1 MAFRTKL
8 DFSSN
13 RQVKQ
18 RIETFTVLSG
28 GTSFGVPFSSL
39 PTGPDLGTLVIT
51 FTASTLL
58 STFSGNSATTVYSWY
73 YPNMNI
79 AINSLSAITP
89 SNSGVTQSALGFVP
103 SSYMTVDGN
112 IVASAYSG
120 VSFDVIPV
128 SITDLGGGNY
138 LGSVQT
144 DLIEYLTASSLDFTG
159 RTIWNDVSGIT
170 RTQDLI
176 ITNNPIIGNS
186 WVCVDSEGKGGWSG
200 TPVWILSTGPNSAT
214 LNGGTSVAS
223 GSFSVAE
230 GSGTYA
236 IGDYSH
242 AEGNATSATTNGD
255 HAEGIRTLAS
265 GGFSHAEGF
274 ETIASGLYGHA
285 EGASSIASGA
295 ISHAEGYSIASGDT
309 SHAEGYATIA
319 GGNYSHAE
327 GLSTRAMNT
336 SSHAG
341 GNNSTASGTTSF
353 VHGYYSVAGGSNTIV
368 LGANITGLVADT
380 TYVDRL
386 NIKTLVSGTS
396 INNLGFDSSGRV
408 IIGSSSP
415 ITIINTNSLFSTGL
429 IGSGQDASG
438 VTYSN
443 LFGVNAGYQASGSN
457 NSNFFGQSAGYG
469 AIDASNSN
477 FIGYQAGYNAKNAF
491 GSNFLGQL
499 VGYQAS
505 GASGS
510 NFLGYWAGY
519 QATDAYNANFF
530 GTNAGLNATNA
541 SNSNLI
547 GAGAGYYATNANS
560 SNFLGSQAG
569 QSATNASYSNF
580 LGYRAGYTAT
590 GASNSNFFGQ
600 NTGRN
605 ASSALYSNMFGYN
618 VGNGDTL
625 GSVGSKKIIIGKNIS
640 LSAGTTDSINLGGV
654 LFGTGT
660 YSITTGNPNFTGQ
673 TNGRIGVNVVTPTES
688 LDISG
693 NARIRTI
700 GAATSSGAL
709 YYTSSGVLTTNT
721 SDIRLKHNI
730 KTLTNALDKVK
741 QLRGVSYDWIDEDG
755 PSRIG
760 FIAQEVESI
769 IPELTFVNNNSPE
782 KYMGVHYENTVA
794 LLVEAIKELISG
806 TTLVGNLQTQ
816 TILAED
822 NNIDLNHNG
831 TPTTALGGGITVLHA
846 MGLDLS
852 AELITDEN
860 GNWVTNNDFIPNK
873 ITIPNYTPSGSTD
886 INGNLGNVT
895 RDDDYLYIRT
905 LSGWKRTNLESF

>member
-39 PTGPDLGTLVIT
+39 PIGPDLGTLVTT

-89 SNSGVTQSALGFVP
+89 SNSGVTQSALGFAP

-200 TPVWILSTGPNSAT
+200 TPVWVFSSGPNSAT

-230 GSGTYA
+230 GNGTYA

-242 AEGNATSATTNGD
+242 TEGYSTSATTSGS
-255 HAEGIRTLAS
+255 HAEGQYTLAS
-265 GGFSHAEGF
+265 GTA
-274 ETIASGLYGHA
+274 
-285 EGASSIASGA
+285 
-295 ISHAEGYSIASGDT
+295 
-309 SHAEGYATIA
+309 
-319 GGNYSHAE
+319 
-327 GLSTRAMNT
+327 
-336 SSHAG
+336 SHAG
-341 GNNSTASGTTSF
+341 GLNSIASGTTSF
-353 VHGYYSVAGGSNTIV
+353 VHGNTSIAGGINTIV
-368 LGANITGLVADT
+368 LGANITGITDNT
-380 TYVDRL
+380 TYVDRF

-429 IGSGQDASG
+429 IGSGLGASG

-469 AIDASNSN
+469 AIDAQRSNFLGLNAGYEATSANNSN
-477 FIGYQAGYNAKNAF
+477 FMGYQAGYQATNAF
-491 GSNFLGQL
+491 GSNFLGQS

-519 QATDAYNANFF
+519 QATDAYNGNFF

-547 GAGAGYYATNANS
+547 GAGAGYYAINANS

-625 GSVGSKKIIIGKNIS
+625 GSVGSNNIIIGTNIS

-700 GAATSSGAL
+700 GAATSAGAL

-721 SDIRLKHNI
+721 SDIRLKHNVE
-730 KTLTNALDKVK
+730 TLTNALDKVK
-741 QLRGVSYDWIDEDG
+741 QLRGVSYDWIDENG

-769 IPELTFVNNNSPE
+769 VPELTFVNNNSPE

-794 LLVEAIKELISG
+794 LLVEAIKELTSG

-860 GNWVTNNDFIPNK
+860 GNWTTNNDFIPNK

-895 RDDDYLYIRT
+895 RDDDYLYIKSST
-905 LSGWKRTNLESF
+905 GWKRTNLESF